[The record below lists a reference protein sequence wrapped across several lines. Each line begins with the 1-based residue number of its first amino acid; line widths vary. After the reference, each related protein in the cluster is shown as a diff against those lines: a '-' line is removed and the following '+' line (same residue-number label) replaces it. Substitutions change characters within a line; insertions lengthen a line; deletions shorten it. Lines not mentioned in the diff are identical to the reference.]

1 MPPSTYQEK
10 LAEVLVSG
18 QVKTLKKAGEIAGY
32 GRPPSAHR
40 ALMSANG
47 QLALEKAIERKAK
60 KERGYRV
67 LGDKLIRSGVDQS
80 EVLDPLAKISAGGA
94 LVKLGYDVDAI
105 APDGVTDVDRAQ
117 YARHLLRAIECGS
130 NWYRRGKLE
139 RAMRLLA
146 HLAGVPVA
154 LGGKHLVSEVLPK
167 RASEVLLESSAVPN
181 TEDAS
186 SVQSPREEEDARED

>member
-1 MPPSTYQEK
+1 LTSVDG
-10 LAEVLVSG
+10 LA
-18 QVKTLKKAGEIAGY
+18 
-32 GRPPSAHR
+32 
-40 ALMSANG
+40 
-47 QLALEKAIERKAK
+47 ALEAAIEKRSK
-60 KERGYRV
+60 KDRGYRV
-67 LGDKLIRSGVDQS
+67 LGDKLIRAGVDQS

-154 LGGKHLVSEVLPK
+154 LGGKQLVTDARQSAAGG
-167 RASEVLLESSAVPN
+167 ASALLLESSVAPH
-181 TEDAS
+181 TDDAA
-186 SVQSPREEEDARED
+186 SVQPPREREDARED